1 MLEERGF
8 STVAIASVRAQA
20 EKTRPPRALWTTSQL
35 GRPLG
40 EPGDAQFQRRILI
53 AALGLLER
61 TDGPLILDDFT
72 EDPPGWRDTPDWRAP
87 PPVQVSWPLDTPD
100 AWAAAF
106 GAELVALLP
115 RWLTAQAR
123 FGRTTVGLSFQSQTA
138 WPKFATRFLAGE
150 LPSVPE
156 LDTPALALRMLSDDI
171 KALYG
176 EAAQAEGLLP
186 SAHQIDEWFWRHTV
200 AGRLLIALRTAAM
213 ASENNALKTVGGRF
227 FVPANWL
234 TNPNRPPPT

>member
-8 STVAIASVRAQA
+8 STVALASVRAQA

-40 EPGDAQFQRRILI
+40 EPGDAPFQRRVLL

-61 TDGPLILDDFT
+61 TAGPVILEDFVEDPLGWQDTPGWHAPTLAATNGPL
-72 EDPPGWRDTPDWRAP
+72 EGPDT
-87 PPVQVSWPLDTPD
+87 
-100 AWAAAF
+100 WAAAF
-106 GAELVALLP
+106 SAELTALLP
-115 RWLTAQAR
+115 LWQIAQMR
-123 FGRTTVGLSFQSQTA
+123 FGRTTVGLSFQAPAA
-138 WPKFATRFLAGE
+138 WPRFATRFLAGE
-150 LPSVPE
+150 LPVVPE

-176 EAAQAEGLLP
+176 EAAQAEGPAP
-186 SAHQIDEWFWRHTV
+186 SARQVDTWFWRQTA
-200 AGRLLIALRTAAM
+200 AGQLLLALRTAAM

-227 FVPANWL
+227 FVPTYWL
-234 TNPNRPPPT
+234 P